1 MEKYRESLELSHQQK
16 LQKLRDREKYML
28 DIQKEKLHVHKFIQ
42 SYWNNPP
49 TTIDNEYKKKQRFS
63 S

>member
-28 DIQKEKLHVHKFIQ
+28 DIQKEKLHVYKFIQ
-42 SYWNNPP
+42 SYWNNPL
-49 TTIDNEYKKKQRFS
+49 TTIDNEYKKTQRFS